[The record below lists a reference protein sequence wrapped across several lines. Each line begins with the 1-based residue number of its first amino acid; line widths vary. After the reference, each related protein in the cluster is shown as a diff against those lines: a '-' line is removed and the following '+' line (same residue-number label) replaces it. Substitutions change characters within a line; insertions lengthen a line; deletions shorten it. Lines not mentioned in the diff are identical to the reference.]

1 MCNFLYET
9 PPPHLLPLDPLLPS
23 HIMSAELYISD
34 IIRQLIAVDGV
45 HLNDLREEHIH
56 NLTPINN
63 VSTGPSPPQD
73 PEFSFYVGKETPTGA
88 EFSFDDMMTV
98 ITSEELYLLY
108 MELSREEF
116 IVKFN
121 KIVYELISRRL
132 EEDRDRNVRDSDNIW
147 MRPNAAFIE
156 WFHENDIEIDD
167 NADPNTDEITRVS
180 RWSEHSIV
188 FHQARTNNIPFI
200 RFISPNIED
209 DSVMHPYDAG
219 LYVNQTTPNKIYET
233 LLMFATGGRTLNP
246 ANFPNINRNN
256 LSQMIRRTNLWL
268 MEKFNLSERVIS
280 KYSRVRV
287 GYTIR
292 ISVTLTTPQGGPD
305 AMELL
310 DSGHDGIS
318 FVDTSGS

>member
-1 MCNFLYET
+1 
-9 PPPHLLPLDPLLPS
+9 
-23 HIMSAELYISD
+23 MSAELD
-34 IIRQLIAVDGV
+34 IPNIIKQLIAVDDV
-45 HLNDLREEHIH
+45 DVNDLREEHIH
-56 NLTPINN
+56 NLTPIKN

-73 PEFSFYVGKETPTGA
+73 PEFSFYVGKGTPTGA
-88 EFSFDDMMTV
+88 EFSFDDMVTV
-98 ITSEELYLLY
+98 IISEELYPLY
-108 MELSREEF
+108 IELDEVAF
-116 IVKFN
+116 ITKFN
-121 KIVYELISRRL
+121 QIIYSHISKKL
-132 EEDRDRNVRDSDNIW
+132 EEARERNVPDTDNIW
-147 MRPNAAFIE
+147 MRPNTAFIN
-156 WFHENDIEIDD
+156 WFHENEIEIDD
-167 NADPNTDEITRVS
+167 NVDLNTDEITRVP

-209 DSVMHPYDAG
+209 DSIMHPYDAG

-268 MEKFNLSERVIS
+268 MEKFNLSDKPIER
-280 KYSRVRV
+280 YSQIRV

-305 AMELL
+305 AMDLI
-310 DSGHDGIS
+310 DSSHDGIS